1 MIKKEG
7 HLVSENQVD
16 QVNLETLEVRESELA
31 SSQSESVLE
40 SLDYEDEE
48 ESEEDFKCRYL

>member
-7 HLVSENQVD
+7 RLVSENQVD

-40 SLDYEDEE
+40 SLDYEDDE